1 MIRAKPSTDDRNLTN
16 TTQLFVG
23 NCMRFITGCAVLAIF
38 FSASASANPLIDQLI
53 GVTHEY
59 LEQEVAQY
67 ASELGGEPRHE
78 IQISRLDARLRLPLC
93 AEDALSA
100 QLESPEIPI
109 GRVTVR
115 VTCIAPSPWRLFVPA
130 QVSLYQ
136 QVVVSTRP
144 LQRKTVISAQDVRL
158 AERDTGLLGNNYLLD
173 PAQAIGM
180 QMKRNVNADT
190 VLGQA
195 QLEQTRLV
203 ERGDKVVISA
213 GNGNVNVRMPGEAL
227 EDGTLGAQIRVRNS
241 RSNRIVRARV
251 TGPGQVEV
259 GM

>member
-1 MIRAKPSTDDRNLTN
+1 
-16 TTQLFVG
+16 
-23 NCMRFITGCAVLAIF
+23 MRFITGCAVLAIF

-53 GVTHEY
+53 GVTSTY
-59 LEQEVAQY
+59 LEREVTQY
-67 ASELGGEPRHE
+67 ASTLGGEPRHE
-78 IQISRLDARLRLPLC
+78 VQISRLDARLRLPLC

-100 QLESPEIPI
+100 QLESPEIPV

-115 VTCIAPSPWRLFVPA
+115 VTCNGPSPWRLFVPA

-144 LQRKTVISAQDVRL
+144 LQRKSVISAQDIRL

-190 VLGQA
+190 VLGHA
-195 QLEQTRLV
+195 QLEQNRLV
-203 ERGDKVVISA
+203 QRGDKVVISA
-213 GNGNVNVRMPGEAL
+213 GNSSVNVRMPGEAL
-227 EDGTLGAQIRVRNS
+227 EDGTLGAQIRVRNT
-241 RSNRIVRARV
+241 RSNRVVRARV